1 MRQLFRDTVTGDLKQ
16 SNEGLSYY
24 EEWLHMTIYQQVLS
38 KKFFWKFILF
48 QGLMWMISVLMMF
61 QGHVYLVPNNLVAFI
76 AIMIDWNTVAT
87 INKFHT
93 KTEFQYYTEKSGVTD
108 KDMRRE
114 LNVGMVTSM
123 AMHLLVGVISY
134 MYFSK

>member
-1 MRQLFRDTVTGDLKQ
+1 MK

-24 EEWLHMTIYQQVLS
+24 EEWLHMTIYQQVIS
-38 KKFFWKFILF
+38 KNLFWKFVLF
-48 QGLMWMISVLMMF
+48 QGFMWMISVLMVF
-61 QGHVYLVPNNLVAFI
+61 QGNLYLVPNNLVAFI
-76 AIMIDWNTVAT
+76 AIMIDWYTVAT
-87 INKFHT
+87 IEQYHT
-93 KTEFQYYTEKSGVTD
+93 KSEFQYYTEKSGVTD